1 MISPKFNF
9 EQFANAVMGK
19 DVYDIIYLAEK
30 EATEAWRRT
39 YRKQSYIGE
48 EEANSR
54 YYQEKLI
61 GLIDYLRHGVKP
73 RAYQKHNGNENDVQL
88 FKSIHQSVQSS
99 QRQRLASSLFTEHT
113 IQDSP

>member
-9 EQFANAVMGK
+9 EQFADAVKGK
-19 DVYDIIYLAEK
+19 DVFDIIYLAEK

-39 YRKQSYIGE
+39 YRKQVFIGDE
-48 EEANSR
+48 EVKSQ

-73 RAYQKHNGNENDVQL
+73 IAYHRHNGNENDAQL
-88 FKSIHQSVQSS
+88 FRTIHQSV
-99 QRQRLASSLFTEHT
+99 RQPNAMG
-113 IQDSP
+113 